1 MTTLRIAAMSPL
13 TLVALLACVWGLH
26 EWVSPPFTD
35 AEIRDSFVDTWEPS
49 AWMTLL
55 ELVVLGCV
63 FLISLLVLVFTRQR
77 SMRVLTIA
85 TATLAIGGA
94 LLSYRNHVALT
105 ERTTALTG
113 QTFGKFHGL
122 L

>member
-1 MTTLRIAAMSPL
+1 MTALRVAAMSPL
-13 TLVALLACVWGLH
+13 TLVAFVACVWGVH

-55 ELVVLGCV
+55 ALSVLGCI
-63 FLISLLVLVFTRQR
+63 FLVSLVALAFARQR
-77 SMRVLTIA
+77 PTRVMTIA
-85 TATLAIGGA
+85 TVTLSIGGA

-113 QTFGKFHGL
+113 QTFGRFHGL